1 MSVGLFHIFVGGGGG
16 VVFNF
21 TAVTLF
27 VDFEANYIFLYVESI
42 FSSIK
47 KVVV

>member
-1 MSVGLFHIFVGGGGG
+1 MSVGLFHIFVGGGG